1 MSVQVLISDYRSVG
15 RCRPRRAP
23 DSAAR
28 LYEHY
33 AQFDLLHIHVALPS
47 RPQAIQIVVVI
58 LDLVVLIIIIV
69 IYGILIVR
77 IAVPAHWM
85 IGKIR
90 DGLPTSRQRH
100 VQVENAQTTYHE

>member
-1 MSVQVLISDYRSVG
+1 MSIQVLISDYRSVG

-47 RPQAIQIVVVI
+47 RPQAIQIVVVV
-58 LDLVVLIIIIV
+58 LDLIVLIIIIV
-69 IYGILIVR
+69 VYSILIVR
-77 IAVPAHWM
+77 IAVPAHRM

-90 DGLPTSRQRH
+90 DWLSNSRQRYER
-100 VQVENAQTTYHE
+100 VNEARMTYHE